1 MCSSV
6 QKKDSSKMGQKFLRT
21 VSSFFFETQNKKI
34 LLRRMDTNT
43 LLAFLLFVIKYQKVA
58 NHELSNLY
66 YK

>member
-1 MCSSV
+1 
-6 QKKDSSKMGQKFLRT
+6 MGQKFLRT